1 MEDKITTLVVM
12 DSLETADNDYHIF
25 TQKELFVEALP
36 IMKEIRRQGK
46 LCDVKLNVSSYFA

>member
-1 MEDKITTLVVM
+1 MEDKSTTLVM
-12 DSLETADNDYHIF
+12 DSIETADNDYHIF

-46 LCDVKLNVSSYFA
+46 LCDVKLNVS